1 MKKYFQIKV
10 LLHFS
15 YKVIFMLIAILFF
28 GCNESDADRHNELL
42 EQEIAKAKPSEFK
55 ELYFIGNYLGKP
67 SIYRFDAK
75 TNKSK
80 LFWNDNEE
88 RVIDLLVNEKR
99 NSAYFITK
107 RQQRLKSSQPAIE
120 RGKLYRID
128 FDFKK
133 VTQITQLEDG
143 IQIIPFWM
151 DDDRFALV
159 VNSID
164 KTIASYINKNT
175 QIYNRFGKLLSD
187 NNEVFDLTK
196 DGYPITRLPGLKYK
210 SPNELFSVIEKNDS
224 VQVIQNTRN
233 SILHTGITNK
243 IIRNI
248 GWAENNKHVVFLLTD
263 KDTDNKN
270 DSNTKFVSTLIIFDL
285 HLKKS
290 VKSYTGAGL
299 KRFVLIGDLLIFD
312 NGVGK
317 DSFIKIFNLNSL
329 QDYQEIKISGGCG
342 LRNIPIP

>member
-1 MKKYFQIKV
+1 
-10 LLHFS
+10 
-15 YKVIFMLIAILFF
+15 
-28 GCNESDADRHNELL
+28 
-42 EQEIAKAKPSEFK
+42 
-55 ELYFIGNYLGKP
+55 
-67 SIYRFDAK
+67 
-75 TNKSK
+75 
-80 LFWNDNEE
+80 
-88 RVIDLLVNEKR
+88 
-99 NSAYFITK
+99 
-107 RQQRLKSSQPAIE
+107 
-120 RGKLYRID
+120 
-128 FDFKK
+128 
-133 VTQITQLEDG
+133 
-143 IQIIPFWM
+143 
-151 DDDRFALV
+151 
-159 VNSID
+159 
-164 KTIASYINKNT
+164 
-175 QIYNRFGKLLSD
+175 
-187 NNEVFDLTK
+187 
-196 DGYPITRLPGLKYK
+196 LPGLKYK